1 MSKRQQDSIE
11 FAVAKGPKGIGFAVR
26 PFFDRWWQ
34 SLPDGWQGKATFEV
48 RKDKRTNK
56 QNRTLWGVVYESL
69 VQQISEEVGYDR
81 HDKAGKEQLHEGL
94 LMLYGGVKKCPITK
108 RDVAA
113 KRSSKMTVA
122 EFADYIE
129 WIARWAATEYGIVV
143 ELPSD
148 REAA

>member
-1 MSKRQQDSIE
+1 MKRGDFSQAFS
-11 FAVAKGPKGIGFAVR
+11 AAKGPKGLVIQAR
-26 PFFDRWWQ
+26 PFFDRYLQ
-34 SLPDGWQGKATFEV
+34 SLPDGQLLVLTVEP
-48 RKDKRTNK
+48 RKDKRTGK

-69 VQQISEEVGYDR
+69 VQQVAEEVGYDK

-94 LMLYGGVKKCPITK
+94 LMLFGGVKKCPITG
-108 RDVAA
+108 REVAA

>member
-1 MSKRQQDSIE
+1 MSRRHQDSQT
-11 FAVAKGPKGIGFAVR
+11 FAAVKGPKGLTILAR
-26 PFFDRWWQ
+26 PFFDRFV
-34 SLPDGWQGKATFEV
+34 SALPDGAEGSLTWEPRT
-48 RKDKRTNK
+48 DKRTNR

-69 VQQISEEVGYDR
+69 VQQVAEEVGYDK

-94 LMLYGGVKKCPITK
+94 LMLFGGVKKCPITG
-108 RDVAA
+108 REVAA

>member
-1 MSKRQQDSIE
+1 MKRGDFSQTFS
-11 FAVAKGPKGIGFAVR
+11 AAKGPKGLVIQLR
-26 PFFDRWWQ
+26 PYFDRFVQ
-34 SLPDGWQGKATFEV
+34 SLPDGQELVLTVEP

-56 QNRTLWGVVYESL
+56 QNKTLWGVVYESL
-69 VQQISEEVGYDR
+69 VQQVAEEVGYDR

-94 LMLYGGVKKCPITK
+94 LMLFGGVKKCPITG
-108 RDVAA
+108 REVAA

>member
-1 MSKRQQDSIE
+1 MS
-11 FAVAKGPKGIGFAVR
+11 FTVAKGPKGIALTMR
-26 PFFDRWWQ
+26 PYFDRYVA
-34 SLPDGWQGKATFEV
+34 SLPDGWLGTLTLEAHKET
-48 RKDKRTNK
+48 RTGR
-56 QNRTLWGVVYESL
+56 QNRALWGVVYESL
-69 VQQISEEVGYDR
+69 VSQIADEVGYDK
-81 HDKAGKEQLHEGL
+81 HDASGKEQMHEGL
-94 LMLYGGVKKCPITK
+94 LMLYGGVKICPITK
-108 RDVAA
+108 REVAA

>member
-1 MSKRQQDSIE
+1 MKRAAPMS
-11 FAVAKGPKGIGFAVR
+11 FGVAKGPKGITFLSR
-26 PFFDRWWQ
+26 PYFDRYVA
-34 SLPDGWQGKATFEV
+34 SLPDGWIGKLTLEAHQ
-48 RKDKRTNK
+48 DKRTSK
-56 QNRTLWGVVYESL
+56 QNRTLWGVCYESI
-69 VQQISEEVGYDR
+69 VQQIAEEVGYDK

-94 LMLYGGVKKCPITK
+94 LMLYGGVKQCPITK
-108 RDVAA
+108 REVAA

-148 REAA
+148 RG

>member
-1 MSKRQQDSIE
+1 VSKRGFTQTFS
-11 FAVAKGPKGIGFAVR
+11 AAKGPKGLTIQAR
-26 PFFDRWWQ
+26 PFFDRFVQ
-34 SLPDGWQGKATFEV
+34 SLPDGQELVLTVEP

-69 VQQISEEVGYDR
+69 VQQVADEVGYDK

-94 LMLYGGVKKCPITK
+94 LMLFGGVKKCPITG
-108 RDVAA
+108 REVAA